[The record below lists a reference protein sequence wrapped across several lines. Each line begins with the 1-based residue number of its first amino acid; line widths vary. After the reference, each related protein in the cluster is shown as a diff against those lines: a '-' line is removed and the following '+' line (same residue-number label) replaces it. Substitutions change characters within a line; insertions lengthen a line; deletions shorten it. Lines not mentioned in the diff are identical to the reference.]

1 MVDKILR
8 LGLMKRGFAV
18 LDQLPRSTIL
28 ALSLS
33 LVLGTGL
40 IEGRIAP
47 GLSFLVFYL
56 LPITLATWFMGL
68 RPGLAIA
75 LLSGIVTAAAQILLQ
90 PNVQMSQIISS
101 GWNAVALLAV
111 GGIVADLLHRVKVT
125 DAIGQELSRIDAATG
140 AINRRFFLELL
151 EAEFNRAERYKFAL
165 TLAYIDLTNF
175 NQLNE
180 QLGHQAGDELLYQFI
195 EQLSQ
200 ALRANDV
207 VARLE
212 GNEFALLLPQTN
224 DMQAQQVFTRLHPQM
239 KEVLEAESLHL
250 EYSIGVATFLEM
262 PDTFEELTAETEQLL
277 KTVKTSGKN
286 RLEYQIF
293 PQDL

>member
-68 RPGLAIA
+68 RLGLAIA
-75 LLSGIVTAAAQILLQ
+75 LLSSVVTVAAQILLQ
-90 PNVQMSQIISS
+90 PNVQMPQIVSS
-101 GWNAVALLAV
+101 SWNAVALLAV

-151 EAEFNRAERYKFAL
+151 EAEFHRAERYKFAL

-207 VARLE
+207 VARLD

-224 DMQAQQVFTRLHPQM
+224 DIQAQQVFTRLHPQM

-277 KTVKTSGKN
+277 KTIKTSGKN

-293 PQDL
+293 P

>member
-33 LVLGTGL
+33 LVLGIGL
-40 IEGRIAP
+40 IEGRTAP
-47 GLSFLVFYL
+47 GLSFQVFYL
-56 LPITLATWFMGL
+56 LPITLTTWFIGL

-75 LLSGIVTAAAQILLQ
+75 LLSGIVTAATQILLQ
-90 PNVQMSQIISS
+90 PNVQMPQVISS

-180 QLGHQAGDELLYQFI
+180 QLGSQAGDELLYQLI

-207 VARLE
+207 VARLD

-224 DMQAQQVFTRLHPQM
+224 DIQAQQVFTRLHPQM

-262 PDTFEELTAETEQLL
+262 PDTFEELTAEAEQLL
-277 KTVKTSGKN
+277 KTIKTSGKN
-286 RLEYQIF
+286 RLEYRIF
-293 PQDL
+293 P

>member
-8 LGLMKRGFAV
+8 LGFMKQGFAL
-18 LDQLPRSTIL
+18 LDGLPKSAIL

-47 GLSFLVFYL
+47 GLSLLVVYL
-56 LPITLATWFMGL
+56 LPIAFATWFMGL

-75 LLSGIVTAAAQILLQ
+75 LLSGAVTAAAQILLQ
-90 PNVQMSQIISS
+90 PNVQMPQIIASS
-101 GWNAVALLAV
+101 WNAIVLVAV
-111 GGIVADLLHRVKVT
+111 GGIVVDLLHRVKVA

-175 NQLNE
+175 DRLNE

-200 ALRANDV
+200 ALRSNDV
-207 VARLE
+207 VARLD

-224 DMQAQQVFTRLHPQM
+224 DVQAQQVFTRLHPQM
-239 KEVLEAESLHL
+239 KEVLKAESMHL

-262 PDTFEELTAETEQLL
+262 PDTFEELAAETEQLL
-277 KTVKTSGKN
+277 KTVKSSGKN
-286 RLEYQIF
+286 SLKYQIF
-293 PQDL
+293 PEDF

>member
-8 LGLMKRGFAV
+8 LGFMKQGFAL
-18 LDQLPRSTIL
+18 LDGLPKSAVL

-47 GLSFLVFYL
+47 GLSLLVVYL
-56 LPITLATWFMGL
+56 LPIAFATWFMGL
-68 RPGLAIA
+68 RPGLAIS
-75 LLSGIVTAAAQILLQ
+75 LLSGAVTAAAQILLQ
-90 PNVQMSQIISS
+90 PNVQMPQIIASS
-101 GWNAVALLAV
+101 WNAIVLVAV
-111 GGIVADLLHRVKVT
+111 GGIVVDLLHRVKVA

-175 NQLNE
+175 DRLNE

-200 ALRANDV
+200 ALRSNDV
-207 VARLE
+207 VARLD

-224 DMQAQQVFTRLHPQM
+224 DVQAQQVFTRLHPQM
-239 KEVLEAESLHL
+239 KEVLKAESMHL

-262 PDTFEELTAETEQLL
+262 PDTFEELAAETEQLL
-277 KTVKTSGKN
+277 KTVKSSGKN
-286 RLEYQIF
+286 SLKYQIF
-293 PQDL
+293 PEDF

>member
-8 LGLMKRGFAV
+8 LGFMKQGFAL
-18 LDQLPRSTIL
+18 LDGLPKSAVL

-47 GLSFLVFYL
+47 GLSLLVVYL
-56 LPITLATWFMGL
+56 LPIAFATWFMGL

-75 LLSGIVTAAAQILLQ
+75 LLSGAVTAAAQILLQ
-90 PNVQMSQIISS
+90 PNVQMPQIIASS
-101 GWNAVALLAV
+101 WNAIVLVAV
-111 GGIVADLLHRVKVT
+111 GGIVVDLLHRVKVA

-175 NQLNE
+175 DLLNE

-200 ALRANDV
+200 ALRSNDV
-207 VARLE
+207 VARLD

-224 DMQAQQVFTRLHPQM
+224 DVQAQQVFTRLHPQM
-239 KEVLEAESLHL
+239 KEVLKVKSMHL

-262 PDTFEELTAETEQLL
+262 PDTFEELAAETEQLL
-277 KTVKTSGKN
+277 KTVKSSGKN
-286 RLEYQIF
+286 SLKYQIF
-293 PQDL
+293 PEDF

>member
-8 LGLMKRGFAV
+8 LGLMKQGLAA
-18 LDQLPRSTIL
+18 LDRLPRSTIL

-33 LVLGTGL
+33 LVVGTGL

-47 GLSFLVFYL
+47 GLSLLVLYL
-56 LPITLATWFMGL
+56 LPITLTTWFMGL

-75 LLSGIVTAAAQILLQ
+75 LLSGVVTAAAQILLQ
-90 PNVQMSQIISS
+90 PDAPMSQILSS
-101 GWNAVALLAV
+101 GWNAVVLLAV
-111 GGIVADLLHRVKVT
+111 GGIVVDLLHRVKVA

-175 NQLNE
+175 NQLKE

-207 VARLE
+207 VARLD

-224 DMQAQQVFTRLHPQM
+224 DIQAQQVFTRLQPQM
-239 KEVLEAESLHL
+239 KEVLNAESVHL
-250 EYSIGVATFLEM
+250 EYSVGVATFLEM

-277 KTVKTSGKN
+277 KTVKTGGKN
-286 RLEYQIF
+286 SLEYQIF
-293 PQDL
+293 PENF

>member
-1 MVDKILR
+1 
-8 LGLMKRGFAV
+8 LMKRGFAV

-68 RPGLAIA
+68 RLGLAIA
-75 LLSGIVTAAAQILLQ
+75 LLSSVVTVAAQILLQ
-90 PNVQMSQIISS
+90 PNVQMPQIVSS
-101 GWNAVALLAV
+101 SWNAVALLAV

-151 EAEFNRAERYKFAL
+151 EAEFHRAERYKFAL

-207 VARLE
+207 VARLD

-224 DMQAQQVFTRLHPQM
+224 DIQAQQVFTRLHPQM

-277 KTVKTSGKN
+277 KTIKTSGKN

-293 PQDL
+293 P

>member
-8 LGLMKRGFAV
+8 LGFMKQGFAA
-18 LDQLPRSTIL
+18 LDRVPKSTIL

-33 LVLGTGL
+33 LVVGTGL
-40 IEGRIAP
+40 IEGSIAP
-47 GLSFLVFYL
+47 KLSLLVFYL
-56 LPITLATWFMGL
+56 LPITLTTWFMGL

-90 PNVQMSQIISS
+90 PNAQFLSS
-101 GWNAVALLAV
+101 GWNAVVLLAV
-111 GGIVADLLHRVKVT
+111 GGIVVDLLHRVKVA

-180 QLGHQAGDELLYQFI
+180 QLAPQAGDELLYQFI

-207 VARLE
+207 VARLD

-224 DMQAQQVFTRLHPQM
+224 DIQAQQVFTRLHPQM
-239 KEVLEAESLHL
+239 KEVLKSDSIQL

-277 KTVKTSGKN
+277 KTVKTGGKN
-286 RLEYQIF
+286 SLEYQIF
-293 PQDL
+293 S

>member
-8 LGLMKRGFAV
+8 FGLMKRGFAV

-47 GLSFLVFYL
+47 GLSCLVFYL
-56 LPITLATWFMGL
+56 LPITLTTWFMGL

-75 LLSGIVTAAAQILLQ
+75 LLSSVVTAAAQILLQ
-90 PNVQMSQIISS
+90 PNVQMPQILSS

-207 VARLE
+207 VARLD

-224 DMQAQQVFTRLHPQM
+224 DIQAQQVFTRLHPQM
-239 KEVLEAESLHL
+239 KEVLETESLHL

-262 PDTFEELTAETEQLL
+262 PDTFEELTAETEKLL
-277 KTVKTSGKN
+277 KTIKTSGKN

-293 PQDL
+293 P